1 MYNIIMYAIQLGVA
15 IASLFNE
22 KVRKMWRGE
31 REAFRILKEQ
41 VDPNAQYVWFH
52 AASLGEFE
60 QGRPIMERL
69 RQEHP
74 EYKILLTFYSPSGY
88 EVRKNY
94 QGADI
99 ICYMPIDTVTNA
111 RRFLRLIRPCMAFFI
126 KYEFWYNFLHILK
139 HRNIPT
145 YSVSSIF
152 RPNQVFFRWYG
163 KNYGRVLRCF
173 TKFFVQNEQ
182 SKELLNSI
190 GITEVEITGDTRFDR
205 VLQIK
210 GAAKQLPIVE
220 EFAAH
225 PRPLPKGGEE
235 GSIPQK
241 QTSADKQTV
250 NSPFP
255 LGGVG
260 GRLFVAGSS
269 WPPDEEIFIRY
280 FNEHPEWKLII
291 APHVIGEDHL
301 SQIEKLLEGRKVIR
315 YTTAEGQ
322 RDSVECQRAKL
333 QNAAVL
339 LIDCFGLL
347 SSIYRYGTVAYVGGG
362 FGVGI
367 HNLPEAA
374 VWGIPVFFGPNNER
388 FQEAQE
394 LKKNG
399 GGLEIHD
406 YESFATQMDALS
418 AHPEDIIKRGKA
430 AGNYVKGQAGATDR
444 VLQEIK

>member
-1 MYNIIMYAIQLGVA
+1 MYAIQLGVA

-60 QGRPIMERL
+60 QGRPIIEQL
-69 RQEHP
+69 RKEYP

-111 RRFLRLIRPCMAFFI
+111 RRFLRLVRPCMAFFI

-139 HRNIPT
+139 HRNVPT

-210 GAAKQLPIVE
+210 EAAKELPVVIGDAE
-220 EFAAH
+220 ELRDELLGMAYGMWDYLKND
-225 PRPLPKGGEE
+225 PEE
-235 GSIPQK
+235 K
-241 QTSADKQTV
+241 EKHK
-250 NSPFP
+250 N
-255 LGGVG
+255 
-260 GRLFVAGSS
+260 
-269 WPPDEEIFIRY
+269 
-280 FNEHPEWKLII
+280 WKLII

-301 SQIEKLLEGRKVIR
+301 QQIEKLLEGRKVIR
-315 YTTAEGQ
+315 YTQADSQ
-322 RDSVECQRAKL
+322 RDSLKDAE
-333 QNAAVL
+333 VL
-339 LIDCFGLL
+339 IIDCFGLL
-347 SSIYRYGTVAYVGGG
+347 SSIYRYGQVAYIGGG

-367 HNLPEAA
+367 HNVPEAA
-374 VWGIPVFFGPNNER
+374 VYGIPTIVGPNNKR
-388 FQEAQE
+388 FREVQT
-394 LKKNG
+394 LKAKGATFEIESKSDYDSLMNR
-399 GGLEIHD
+399 LEKD
-406 YESFATQMDALS
+406 
-418 AHPEDIIKRGKA
+418 EDFRCQAGKA
-430 AGNYVKGQAGATDR
+430 AKDYIEGEAGAVDR
-444 VLQEIK
+444 IMKEIQF

>member
-60 QGRPIMERL
+60 QGRPIIERL

-139 HRNIPT
+139 HRNVPT

-190 GITEVEITGDTRFDR
+190 GITEVEMTGDTRFDR

-210 GAAKQLPIVE
+210 EAAKELPVVE
-220 EFAAH
+220 AFA
-225 PRPLPKGGEE
+225 
-235 GSIPQK
+235 S
-241 QTSADKQTV
+241 
-250 NSPFP
+250 
-255 LGGVG
+255 

-269 WPPDEEIFIRY
+269 WLPDEEIFIKY
-280 FNEHPEWKLII
+280 FNEHRDWKLII

-301 SQIEKLLEGRKVIR
+301 QQIEKLLEGRKVIR
-315 YTTAEGQ
+315 YTQADSQ
-322 RDSVECQRAKL
+322 RDSLKDAE
-333 QNAAVL
+333 VL
-339 LIDCFGLL
+339 IIDCFGLL
-347 SSIYRYGTVAYVGGG
+347 SSIYRYGQVAYVGGG

-374 VWGIPVFFGPNNER
+374 VWDIPVFFGPNNER

-394 LKKNG
+394 LKQNG
-399 GGLEIHD
+399 GGLEIHN
-406 YESFATQMDALS
+406 YEEFAARMDELTADPTSLL
-418 AHPEDIIKRGKA
+418 KRGEA
-430 AGNYVKGQAGATDR
+430 AGGYVKGNAGAT
-444 VLQEIK
+444 EIILRQLPITH

>member
-60 QGRPIMERL
+60 QGRPIIERL

-74 EYKILLTFYSPSGY
+74 KYKILLTFYSPSGY

-139 HRNIPT
+139 HRNVPT

-210 GAAKQLPIVE
+210 EAAKELPVVE
-220 EFAAH
+220 ALA
-225 PRPLPKGGEE
+225 
-235 GSIPQK
+235 S
-241 QTSADKQTV
+241 
-250 NSPFP
+250 
-255 LGGVG
+255 

-269 WPPDEEIFIRY
+269 WLPDEEIFIKY
-280 FNEHPEWKLII
+280 FNEHRDWKLII

-301 SQIEKLLEGRKVIR
+301 QQIEKLLEGRKVIR
-315 YTTAEGQ
+315 YTQADSQ
-322 RDSVECQRAKL
+322 RDSLKDAE
-333 QNAAVL
+333 VL
-339 LIDCFGLL
+339 IIDCFGLL
-347 SSIYRYGTVAYVGGG
+347 SSIYRYGQVAYVGGG

-374 VWGIPVFFGPNNER
+374 VWDIPVFFGPNNER

-394 LKKNG
+394 LKQNG
-399 GGLEIHD
+399 GGLEIHN
-406 YESFATQMDALS
+406 YEEFAARMDELTADPTSIL
-418 AHPEDIIKRGKA
+418 KRGEA
-430 AGNYVKGQAGATDR
+430 AGGYVKGNAGAT
-444 VLQEIK
+444 EIILRQLPITH